1 MSIEHMSEFILPVA
15 VWLENQADINLEGN
29 TPEWAHQLA
38 NAHTNHQISVI
49 AHEHTAY
56 AKAGLAGH
64 VLTGV
69 LWPDEV
75 VLGQLEQSIS
85 NADSVGAQKVILIL
99 PVRASS
105 ALWVQF
111 LLCELPNVGAQLD
124 ELIALMQ
131 LDRDWGDLSQ
141 GVAVD
146 KLLLADRV
154 LSFNG
159 DDLMAQFAEHM
170 RAINPLAMWIHNGFI
185 SDDDVPMSIR
195 AYSVD
200 APLWRE
206 ALKKDDLLAWGA
218 HKVVYFSLSQPVDG
232 EKFKG
237 MLNRWR
243 VKHGASMVR
252 LSAVVDLQGETSPL
266 CVQAL
271 QYLWSD
277 MFVEA
282 WPEERVPETQMW
294 ILGQGLPWGEL
305 EAELQQCIA

>member
-1 MSIEHMSEFILPVA
+1 MSESILPVA
-15 VWLENQADINLEGN
+15 VWLENQPNIGFEGGV
-29 TPEWAHQLA
+29 PEWAHQLE
-38 NAHTNHQISVI
+38 NAHKANQVCVM

-69 LWPDEV
+69 LWPDED
-75 VLGQLEQSIS
+75 VLGQLEHGIS
-85 NADSVGAQKVILIL
+85 EAMSLEAKKFILIL

-124 ELIALMQ
+124 ELITLMQ

-141 GVAVD
+141 GLVVD
-146 KLLLADRV
+146 QLLLADRV

-159 DDLMAQFAEHM
+159 DDVMAQFAEQM
-170 RAINPLAMWIHNGFI
+170 RALNPLAMWVHNGFI
-185 SDDDVPMSIR
+185 SDDDVSIPIM

-206 ALKKDDLLAWGA
+206 PLKKDDLLAWGA
-218 HKVVYFSLSQPVDG
+218 HKVVYFSFSQPMNG
-232 EKFKG
+232 EKIKE
-237 MLNRWR
+237 MLGRWR
-243 VKHGASMVR
+243 IQHGASMTR
-252 LSAVVDLQGETSPL
+252 LLAVVNLQGEVSPL
-266 CVQAL
+266 CMQAL

-277 MFVEA
+277 MFIDV
-282 WPEERVPETQMW
+282 WPEGRTPETHMW
-294 ILGQGLPWGEL
+294 ILGQGLPWDEL
-305 EAELQQCIA
+305 EVELQQCIA

>member
-1 MSIEHMSEFILPVA
+1 MSESILPVA
-15 VWLENQADINLEGN
+15 VWLENQPNLGFEGGV
-29 TPEWAHQLA
+29 PEWAQQLA
-38 NAHTNHQISVI
+38 DAHHANQVRVM

-69 LWPDEV
+69 LWPDED
-75 VLGQLEQSIS
+75 VLGQLEQSVTDALS
-85 NADSVGAQKVILIL
+85 LAAKKFVLIL
-99 PVRASS
+99 PERASS

-124 ELIALMQ
+124 ELITLMQ

-141 GVAVD
+141 GLAVD

-159 DDLMAQFAEHM
+159 DDLMAQFAEQM
-170 RAINPLAMWIHNGFI
+170 RAVNPLAMWIHNGFI
-185 SDDDVPMSIR
+185 SDDDVSIPIM
-195 AYSVD
+195 AYGVD

-206 ALKKDDLLAWGA
+206 PLKKDDLLAWGA
-218 HKVVYFSLSQPVDG
+218 HKVVYFSLSQPMNG
-232 EKFKG
+232 EKIKE

-243 VKHGASMVR
+243 IRHGASMTR
-252 LSAVVDLQGETSPL
+252 LLAVVHLQGETSPL

-277 MFVEA
+277 MFIDV
-282 WPEERVPETQMW
+282 WPEGRAPETHMW
-294 ILGQGLPWGEL
+294 ILGQNLPWDEL
-305 EAELQQCIA
+305 EVELQQCIA